1 MAIFWHDMNLEV
13 SKEERAMA
21 TRERCNI
28 NRTTYRRQKVERTYC
43 TAINTVTVFL
53 LGLGILVLVIGP
65 CAGLYSIG
73 LGFVGL
79 VASWV
84 LGLTFRAYLCGRQE
98 DESTTDY
105 YV

>member
-1 MAIFWHDMNLEV
+1 MT
-13 SKEERAMA
+13 
-21 TRERCNI
+21 TRERYDK
-28 NRTTYRRQKVERTYC
+28 NRTTYRRQKMERTRC
-43 TAINTVTVFL
+43 TEINTVTVFL
-53 LGLGILVLVIGP
+53 LGLGILVLVLGP

-84 LGLTFRAYLCGRQE
+84 LGLTLRAYLCGRQE
-98 DESTTDY
+98 DDSTTDY

>member
-1 MAIFWHDMNLEV
+1 MV
-13 SKEERAMA
+13 
-21 TRERCNI
+21 TREGYDR
-28 NRTTYRRQKVERTYC
+28 NRTMYRRYKVERTRC

-53 LGLGILVLVIGP
+53 LGLGILVLVLGP

-84 LGLTFRAYLCGRQE
+84 LGLTLRAYLCGRQE
-98 DESTTDY
+98 DESTIDY